1 MPCPEPK
8 CYMRGANIVCVA
20 HPSMKVLPTTQIPA
34 SAATLGHIAG
44 KPIDKHGLIGSVELW
59 HMPMHATTTCSHD
72 DDDSPTCTQHP
83 IMVMIHGL
91 TSVVPANRAP
101 QLRTP
106 PTHHNDTAAAHVPPQ
121 QSFPMHPND
130 TTQPRFRRRNA
141 AAIPMT
147 QRSCD
152 SDNATC
158 PHSQLCTR
166 APPPTHHNNAAAAH
180 VPPQQLLRCTYIYNN
195 FDLHGLAKDRLRL
208 VYNQSQQIHK
218 NIETKTETARF
229 GGNWQ
234 PKSSCQFFWQSLTG
248 L

>member
-121 QSFPMHPND
+121 QSFQLRTPPTHHNDAAAAHVPPQQSFPMHPND

-141 AAIPMT
+141 SAIPMT

-158 PHSQLCTR
+158 PHK
-166 APPPTHHNNAAAAH
+166 PTGTVHPHLHTTTMQPRPMCLRNNCCVVH
-180 VPPQQLLRCTYIYNN
+180 IYTTILI
-195 FDLHGLAKDRLRL
+195 FMVL
-208 VYNQSQQIHK
+208 Q
-218 NIETKTETARF
+218 KTGA
-229 GGNWQ
+229 
-234 PKSSCQFFWQSLTG
+234 TG
-248 L
+248 LQPVTANPQKY